1 MYKTIIGL
9 EIHTQLLTKTKAFCS
24 CSTESFDSLP
34 NKNICPVCT
43 GHPGTLPV
51 LNEEAVKLAVKAG
64 LIFNGTINKI
74 SRFDRKITFILI

>member
-24 CSTESFDSLP
+24 CSMDHFNSIP
-34 NKNICPVCT
+34 NQNICPICT
-43 GHPGTLPV
+43 GHPGTLPA

-64 LIFNGTINKI
+64 LIFNGTINKF
-74 SRFDRKITFILI
+74 SRFDRKIIFIRI